1 MFFRADSLG
10 DAMAYLWRCVSTLHQ
25 DGHVFT
31 SYLSHEAFEAVVM
44 IVLLLV
50 VEWVQR
56 HRQHGLDVKLIRRG
70 WVRFSIYYLIVLLIY
85 LYGADQQDFIYFQF

>member
-1 MFFRADSLG
+1 
-10 DAMAYLWRCVSTLHQ
+10 
-25 DGHVFT
+25 
-31 SYLSHEAFEAVVM
+31 M

-70 WVRFSIYYLIVLLIY
+70 WVRFLIYYLIVLLIY